1 MNYIRAK
8 GRGRFKMTVDY
19 MKSVDE
25 NTFVSDVIEKSKE
38 KVVIVDFWAPWCGP
52 CKALTPI
59 LESQAVK
66 NREHLEVVKVNIDE
80 NQGIASQLRIQS
92 IPAVF
97 AFSDGQPVDGFMGA
111 KTEPDVEKFFDALI
125 KKFSKTNSNISE
137 ELNGLL
143 SEGRFQEV
151 KLTSEELIK
160 SNPSPE
166 NYSLLIRS
174 IVGLGDFDEVEQ
186 VLKNLTPEILKDNA
200 VKSAISSY
208 ELLKNNDVKDSKKE
222 ILDRIKKNPADLD
235 SKMNYSKILFN
246 ESNFSECIDILL
258 EMFEKDREW
267 KDGYAKQQLLLIFD
281 HLGSENELS
290 QKGRRALTSLIFV

>member
-1 MNYIRAK
+1 MI
-8 GRGRFKMTVDY
+8 VDS

-38 KVVIVDFWAPWCGP
+38 KIVIVDFWAPWCGP

-59 LESQAVK
+59 LESQAAK
-66 NREHLEVVKVNIDE
+66 KKEHLEVVKVNIDE

-111 KTEPDVEKFFDALI
+111 KTEPDVEKFFDTLI
-125 KKFSKTNSNISE
+125 KKFSKTNSNVSE
-137 ELNGLL
+137 ELEVLL
-143 SEGRFQEV
+143 SEGRFREV

-174 IVGLGDFDEVEQ
+174 IIGLGDFDEVEQ
-186 VLKNLTPEILKDNA
+186 LLKNLTPEILKNNA
-200 VKSAISSY
+200 IKSAISSY

-222 ILDRIKKNPADLD
+222 VLDRITKNPADLD

-246 ESNFSECIDILL
+246 ENNFSECIDILL
-258 EMFEKDREW
+258 EMFRKDKEW
-267 KDGYAKQQLLLIFD
+267 KDGYAKKQLLLIFD

-290 QKGRRALTSLIFV
+290 KKGRRALTSLVFV

>member
-1 MNYIRAK
+1 
-8 GRGRFKMTVDY
+8 MTVDS
-19 MKSVDE
+19 MKSVNE

-59 LESQAVK
+59 LESQAAK
-66 NREHLEVVKVNIDE
+66 KKEHLEVVKVNIDE

-111 KTEPDVEKFFDALI
+111 KTESDVEKFFDALI
-125 KKFSKTNSNISE
+125 KKFSKINSNVFE
-137 ELNGLL
+137 ELEVLL
-143 SEGRFQEV
+143 SEGRFNEV

-222 ILDRIKKNPADLD
+222 ILDRIEKNPADLD

-246 ESNFSECIDILL
+246 ENNFSECIDILL
-258 EMFEKDREW
+258 EMFRKDKEW
-267 KDGYAKQQLLLIFD
+267 KDGYAKKQLLLIFD

-290 QKGRRALTSLIFV
+290 KKGRRALTSLIFV

>member
-1 MNYIRAK
+1 MI
-8 GRGRFKMTVDY
+8 VDS

-38 KVVIVDFWAPWCGP
+38 KIVIVDFWAPWCGP

-59 LESQAVK
+59 LESQAAK
-66 NREHLEVVKVNIDE
+66 KKEHLEVVKVNIDE

-111 KTEPDVEKFFDALI
+111 KTEPDVEKFFDTLI
-125 KKFSKTNSNISE
+125 KKFSKTNSNVSE
-137 ELNGLL
+137 ELELLL
-143 SEGRFQEV
+143 SEGRFREV

-174 IVGLGDFDEVEQ
+174 IIGLGDFDEVEQ
-186 VLKNLTPEILKDNA
+186 LLKNLTPEILKNNTI
-200 VKSAISSY
+200 KSAISSY

-222 ILDRIKKNPADLD
+222 VLDRITKNPADLD

-246 ESNFSECIDILL
+246 ENNFSECIDILL
-258 EMFEKDREW
+258 EMFRKDKEW
-267 KDGYAKQQLLLIFD
+267 RDGYAKKQLLLIFD

-290 QKGRRALTSLIFV
+290 KKGRRALTSLVFV

>member
-1 MNYIRAK
+1 ML
-8 GRGRFKMTVDY
+8 VDS

-38 KVVIVDFWAPWCGP
+38 KIVIVDFWAPWCGP

-59 LESQAVK
+59 LESQAAK
-66 NREHLEVVKVNIDE
+66 KKEHLEVVKVNIDE

-111 KTEPDVEKFFDALI
+111 KTEQDVEKFFDTLI
-125 KKFSKTNSNISE
+125 KKFSKTNSNVSE
-137 ELNGLL
+137 ELELLL
-143 SEGRFQEV
+143 SEGRFREV

-174 IVGLGDFDEVEQ
+174 IIGLGDFDEVEQ
-186 VLKNLTPEILKDNA
+186 LLKNLTPEILKNNA
-200 VKSAISSY
+200 IKSAISSY

-222 ILDRIKKNPADLD
+222 VLDRITKNPADLD

-246 ESNFSECIDILL
+246 ENNFSECIDVLL
-258 EMFEKDREW
+258 EMFRKDKEW
-267 KDGYAKQQLLLIFD
+267 RDGYAKKQLLLIFD

-290 QKGRRALTSLIFV
+290 KKGRRALTSLVFV